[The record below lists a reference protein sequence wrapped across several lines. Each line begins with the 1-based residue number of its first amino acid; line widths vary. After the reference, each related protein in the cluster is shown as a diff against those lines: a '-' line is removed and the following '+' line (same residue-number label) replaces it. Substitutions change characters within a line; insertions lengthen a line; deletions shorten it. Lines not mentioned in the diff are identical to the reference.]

1 MYYLER
7 SESLK
12 FWLFHDDDICFRRCF
27 GNLLQV
33 IFTLGRRSVSSQSI
47 VSSSKSLGN
56 EDVFENEN
64 GAQTTQSQLVYFRM
78 RSKTTGGSG
87 YEIGSDVTK
96 TTGRCALLYR
106 FPRILLSLRSFSVL
120 CTIAAYNCFCHQ
132 WLPKRRISKS
142 NSSVR
147 FAWSSTKNR
156 RCCLAC
162 TLTARN
168 VYRSM

>member
-1 MYYLER
+1 MCLETKM
-7 SESLK
+7 EHKLLK
-12 FWLFHDDDICFRRCF
+12 VSWCSFVNMQNMVLCSPLHVPVQCRA
-27 GNLLQV
+27 
-33 IFTLGRRSVSSQSI
+33 SV
-47 VSSSKSLGN
+47 V
-56 EDVFENEN
+56 
-64 GAQTTQSQLVYFRM
+64 M

-87 YEIGSDVTK
+87 YEIGSHVTK
-96 TTGRCALLYR
+96 TTGRCVLPYRELCSDKYR
-106 FPRILLSLRSFSVL
+106 FPRILLFLRSFSVL
-120 CTIAAYNCFCHQ
+120 CTIAAYHCFCHQ

-147 FAWSSTKNR
+147 FAWSSTKTR